1 MDPTLRALYNASFTE
16 ERYQSYL
23 KRLEKMCG
31 GPIPFRVAES
41 PLFLPRDLRDR
52 LAQHATEIVEQI
64 CNPALIHRTER
75 AVPAHLDVPNRNAFS
90 NCIQVDFAIV
100 RDEHGRLDGKL
111 VELQGFP
118 SLYSLMVLQT
128 DAISEEMASIPGL
141 DKDWSLYFGGL
152 DRKTYV
158 ETLKRAIVAD
168 YDPETVI
175 LMDLKPEEQ
184 KTRPDFVATK
194 MLLGI
199 DAVDPTE
206 LEKEGRQLF
215 RRIGNRKVPVKR
227 IYNRVVFDELAK
239 SDTKLPFV
247 YTEPLQVNWFPH
259 PNWYWIWSKYT
270 VPYLDHPAVPKA
282 TFLSDLKQIPD
293 DLENYVLKP
302 LFSFAGTGVIVD
314 VSKNDIQK
322 IPDKDR
328 NGWILQRKITYEPA
342 LTTPDWNG
350 VKAEIRMMF
359 LWADD
364 APRPRLVMN
373 LVRMSRGKMLGVDH
387 NKNLTWVGGS
397 VGIWPASEGTWIPS
411 PGR

>member
-1 MDPTLRALYNASFTE
+1 MDPTLRALYNAAFTE

-23 KRLEKMCG
+23 RRLEKMVG
-31 GPIPFRVAES
+31 EPVPFPVAET

-52 LAQHATEIVEQI
+52 LAKNATEIVEQI
-64 CNPALIHRTER
+64 CNPALIAHTSK
-75 AVPAHLDVPNRNAFS
+75 AVPAHLDVPNRDAFS

-100 RDEHGRLDGKL
+100 RDEQGRLDGKL

-118 SLYSLMVLQT
+118 SLYGLMVLQL
-128 DAISEEMASIPGL
+128 DALSEEMQSIPGL
-141 DKDWSLYFGGL
+141 NRDWSLFFGGL
-152 DRKTYV
+152 DRARYV
-158 ETLKRAIVAD
+158 ETLRKAIVAD

-194 MLLGI
+194 QLLGV
-199 DAVDPTE
+199 DAICPTT
-206 LEKEGRQLF
+206 LEREGKQLY

-227 IYNRVVFDELAK
+227 IYNRVVFDELFKTGA
-239 SDTKLPFV
+239 KLPFV
-247 YTEPLQVNWFPH
+247 YTDPLDVSWFPH

-270 VPYLDHPAVPKA
+270 IPYLDHPSVPKA
-282 TFLSDLKQIPD
+282 TFVSELKEIPD

-302 LFSFAGTGVIVD
+302 LFSFAGAGVKVD
-314 VSKNDIQK
+314 ITKADIDG
-322 IPDKDR
+322 IPDQER

-350 VKAEIRMMF
+350 VKAEVRMMF

-373 LVRMSRGKMLGVDH
+373 LVRLSRGKMLGVDH
-387 NKNLTWVGGS
+387 NKNLKWVGGT
-397 VGIWPASEGTWIPS
+397 VGIWPASEGVS
-411 PGR
+411 Y